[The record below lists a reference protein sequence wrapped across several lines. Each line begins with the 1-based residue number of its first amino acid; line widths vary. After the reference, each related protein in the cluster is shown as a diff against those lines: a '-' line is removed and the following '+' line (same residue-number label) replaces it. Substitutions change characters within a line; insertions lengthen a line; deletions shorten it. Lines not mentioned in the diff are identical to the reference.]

1 MKTVR
6 WPNENEENVRSISQ
20 KARRKIAVVTTKKI
34 KNSCSLARKM
44 DQKMDEYPS
53 DPNQAAEM

>member
-6 WPNENEENVRSISQ
+6 GPNENEENVRSISQ

-34 KNSCSLARKM
+34 KNSCSLVRKM
-44 DQKMDEYPS
+44 NQKMDEYPS